1 MHLVVISGSP
11 RTKSKSNT
19 AKIITAFLKGYE
31 EPGNT
36 SEVWYLSDRKQW
48 QSAADA
54 FEKNNMILFALPL
67 FVENIPGTMLEFLTT
82 LQPKTVSGTSIAFL
96 LQGGFPEASQLRC
109 GERYLERFPV
119 QLGCEYAGTLIKG
132 DMFGVGLMGDMLGAQ
147 LVAPFED
154 AGRHFADAKAFE
166 KSYGDTF
173 VGPEYMSEKEVRKF
187 NRMGHH
193 MQKFFMGRVAK
204 KLGCKDKLDA
214 QPYQEL
220 IQ

>member
-1 MHLVVISGSP
+1 
-11 RTKSKSNT
+11 
-19 AKIITAFLKGYE
+19 
-31 EPGNT
+31 
-36 SEVWYLSDRKQW
+36 
-48 QSAADA
+48 
-54 FEKNNMILFALPL
+54 
-67 FVENIPGTMLEFLTT
+67 
-82 LQPKTVSGTSIAFL
+82 
-96 LQGGFPEASQLRC
+96 
-109 GERYLERFPV
+109 
-119 QLGCEYAGTLIKG
+119 
-132 DMFGVGLMGDMLGAQ
+132 MFGVGLMGDKLGAQ

-154 AGRHFADAKAFE
+154 AGRHFAHAKAFE

-173 VGPEYMSEKEVRKF
+173 AGPEYMSEKEVRKF